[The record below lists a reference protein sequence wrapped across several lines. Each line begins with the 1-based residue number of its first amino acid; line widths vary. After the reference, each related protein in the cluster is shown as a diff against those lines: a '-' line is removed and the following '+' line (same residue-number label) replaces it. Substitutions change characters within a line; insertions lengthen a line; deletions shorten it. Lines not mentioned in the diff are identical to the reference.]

1 MPTIKGL
8 LKLVSEY
15 DLEIPQ
21 SQTADNPMAPRGRA
35 TQASAT
41 RDRTITESRFVM
53 NLGEDYLGPVFEI
66 INDQSLRL
74 FVKMHSM
81 VVCDKKN
88 SERSCDPADEFIIF
102 IAKASSEG
110 LSLRTCTYLCVQFQ

>member
-1 MPTIKGL
+1 MIRKYHNHKPQTTPWHREEEP
-8 LKLVSEY
+8 LKPRPH
-15 DLEIPQ
+15 EIVRLQ
-21 SQTADNPMAPRGRA
+21 NY
-35 TQASAT
+35 
-41 RDRTITESRFVM
+41 RFVM
-53 NLGEDYLGPVFEI
+53 NLGEDYLGPVFRI

-88 SERSCDPADEFIIF
+88 SERSYDPSDEFSIF
-102 IAKASSEG
+102 IAKGEG